1 MVTPRTGHRRGRPN
15 GHVRLLGNPQ
25 RLELAAWL
33 VFTELGM
40 RPYSAAYLVTFLI
53 TSNAPITTE
62 SIDDALLK
70 SATILPGRVIG
81 HANRLRRNVPLAIER
96 ADEHELA
103 WLVHSSGLLV
113 ALIKFTAEGNTDG
126 MVITL
131 DLLKEAGW
139 SETLLRVS
147 GRIEASLRSNF
158 PPAEGP
164 LSRTA
169 ARLLRGLWKTDRPN

>member
-1 MVTPRTGHRRGRPN
+1 MSDCWATRSDSNWQHGWCSLNWECNHIRRRIWSP
-15 GHVRLLGNPQ
+15 
-25 RLELAAWL
+25 
-33 VFTELGM
+33 
-40 RPYSAAYLVTFLI
+40 FLI
-53 TSNAPITTE
+53 TSIAPITTE

-103 WLVHSSGLLV
+103 WLAHSSGLLV
-113 ALIKFTAEGNTDG
+113 ALIKFRAEGNTDG
-126 MVITL
+126 MAITL

-169 ARLLRGLWKTDRPN
+169 ARLLRGLREIDRPD